1 MNCFLG
7 LDALHVLGMPD
18 SVEVEVACN
27 GDEEDNE
34 DEDNEDEEDEEQADD
49 DAGDVKEEAAIWD
62 RDVDWEA
69 AVVTEFEPARFPSDI
84 RRNRTSW
91 SVEEDAATDVSLN
104 NASCSSNRAKSSSG
118 SPIKSSRASSSSSPE
133 DCNNLSAARWSLL
146 VGVVE
151 VNALSN
157 PVLTGEH
164 LWLPNPELEPDDW
177 PTLDAVLLAWR
188 RWRVK

>member
-1 MNCFLG
+1 MQMNCFLG

-69 AVVTEFEPARFPSDI
+69 AVVTELEPARLPSDI
-84 RRNRTSW
+84 RRNRTS
-91 SVEEDAATDVSLN
+91 
-104 NASCSSNRAKSSSG
+104 
-118 SPIKSSRASSSSSPE
+118 
-133 DCNNLSAARWSLL
+133 
-146 VGVVE
+146 
-151 VNALSN
+151 
-157 PVLTGEH
+157 
-164 LWLPNPELEPDDW
+164 
-177 PTLDAVLLAWR
+177 
-188 RWRVK
+188 